1 MDLYFK
7 YSKIYF
13 EFIWWSYMHYDLLL
27 ENSHLQN
34 TGLDEK
40 QGEKPDRS
48 RTKNP
53 ETGAISHSC

>member
-1 MDLYFK
+1 
-7 YSKIYF
+7 
-13 EFIWWSYMHYDLLL
+13 MHYDLLL